1 MDALADAVTLFQ
13 FGFCVLTPLVATKGQ
28 AARNFPPSIR
38 ECIPYMQLSLV
49 VFGATALAT
58 RSLVYVTYPTKVVFK
73 SAKLIPTMIVST
85 LCSSRSTKQ
94 KKTFGSMD
102 YLAAALLCA
111 GAAGY
116 SFDGHHNNSNHNSDG
131 KEQSSSS
138 YGILLLTISVI
149 CDAIVPNLQQKLM
162 SKMDTS
168 PLKSVEQLSS
178 SLRVSPGNTTSSPMS
193 NTSSSNGISRSG
205 GSGGGGEQG
214 GLSASALMVN
224 VNVVGFVGLI
234 TWMIVTG
241 SLTSA
246 LSAMRQHPLLLLY
259 LLLIGVGLS
268 TAVLAYTKLIQASGS
283 VTAVAVATLRKVA
296 TVVLSYVL
304 FPKTILPIHMA
315 SALLVLAGVLLHTFY
330 RPTSPSA

>member
-1 MDALADAVTLFQ
+1 MMNDEKKIISRSSSSSSSEIGWYMVVFFGAMVGHELALEAASARFGELDALADAVTLFQ
-13 FGFCVLTPLVATKGQ
+13 FGFCVVTPLVATKGQ

-38 ECIPYMQLSLV
+38 ACIPYMQLSLV

-85 LCSSRSTKQ
+85 ICSSRSAKQ

-116 SFDGHHNNSNHNSDG
+116 SFDGHHNNNNNNDSTHNSDG
-131 KEQSSSS
+131 TEQSPSS

-168 PLKSVEQLSS
+168 HLKSVEQLPS
-178 SLRVSPGNTTSSPMS
+178 SLRVSSDNSSSTS
-193 NTSSSNGISRSG
+193 NSSSNGISRSG

-214 GLSASALMVN
+214 GLSASALM
-224 VNVVGFVGLI
+224 
-234 TWMIVTG
+234 
-241 SLTSA
+241 
-246 LSAMRQHPLLLLY
+246 
-259 LLLIGVGLS
+259 
-268 TAVLAYTKLIQASGS
+268 
-283 VTAVAVATLRKVA
+283 
-296 TVVLSYVL
+296 
-304 FPKTILPIHMA
+304 
-315 SALLVLAGVLLHTFY
+315 
-330 RPTSPSA
+330 